1 MNFDSIP
8 ATIQHIRSG
17 KLRALAVTAARRA
30 GGGLEQVPTMAESGY
45 PGYDLTTWWGLFAP
59 AGTPAEALER
69 IHSDTLVALRQAD
82 LKERLAG
89 LAVEPGS
96 GSRAEFGDYV
106 RREVAKYEKLV
117 KQLGIRSE

>member
-1 MNFDSIP
+1 MRFFDF
-8 ATIQHIRSG
+8 A
-17 KLRALAVTAARRA
+17 
-30 GGGLEQVPTMAESGY
+30 
-45 PGYDLTTWWGLFAP
+45 TWWGLFAP
-59 AGTPAEALER
+59 AGTPVEALER